1 MKTDMMDKKT
11 RSGILAAGS
20 WILDEVKVID
30 KFPEEQSLVNILD
43 EYISNGGSAYNILT
57 DLRQLG
63 ANFPLEG
70 LGLVG
75 NDFHGI
81 RIVDHCK
88 QIGID
93 TQQIAMIPNVST
105 SYTTVVSVKPT
116 GKRTFFHH
124 RGASA
129 QLSPKHFDFK
139 KSNARIFH
147 LGYLLL
153 LDKLDEIREDGRT
166 DASHLLEKA
175 KNAGFNTS
183 IDLVSE
189 DSDRFQ
195 SVVPSSLPYVDYLFL
210 NEFEASKLSG
220 INLMKIEEPQQ
231 MRAQCMEVC
240 NYLFELGINQWIIIH
255 YPGGVYAAHREG
267 ARLFQPSV
275 KLKPEQIV
283 GSNGAGDALAAAIL
297 YGIHEAWPME
307 DSLKLGVCAA
317 AASLTHV
324 TCSDGVLEVQACLSL
339 AEQFGYRAVE

>member
-1 MKTDMMDKKT
+1 MEKKT

-57 DLRQLG
+57 DLTQLG
-63 ANFPLEG
+63 ASFPLEG

-116 GKRTFFHH
+116 GRRTFFHH

-129 QLSPKHFDFK
+129 QLCLRHFDFQN
-139 KSNARIFH
+139 SNARIFH

-153 LDKLDEIREDGRT
+153 LDKLDEIKEDGRT

-220 INLMKIEEPQQ
+220 INLMNIEEPQQ
-231 MRAQCMEVC
+231 MQDRCQEVC
-240 NYLFELGINQWIIIH
+240 DYLFNLGVNQWIIIH
-255 YPGGVYAAHREG
+255 YPAGVYAAQRNG
-267 ARLFQPSV
+267 ASLFQPSV
-275 KLKPEQIV
+275 RLKPEQII

-297 YGIHEAWPME
+297 YGIHEEWSME

-324 TCSDGVLEVQACLSL
+324 TCSDGILDLQGCLELG
-339 AEQFGYRAVE
+339 EQYGYRAVE